1 MALVRKLGEAES
13 PPTGI
18 IADGVA
24 LGLSVNSLVIDILT
38 VEDDGS
44 LHSASVS
51 AEEDKDVGEKM
62 KKTPTHNRDEEGEQ
76 GNEAREQQ
84 HREIE
89 AT

>member
-1 MALVRKLGEAES
+1 MRKLGEAES

-44 LHSASVS
+44 LHRASVS

-62 KKTPTHNRDEEGEQ
+62 KKTPTHN
-76 GNEAREQQ
+76 
-84 HREIE
+84 
-89 AT
+89 